1 MQSEI
6 ENQKSKIQTD
16 GVIVVNK
23 PGGMTSHDV
32 VSRIRR
38 IYGTKRVG
46 HTGTLDPLATGVL
59 VICLGQ
65 ATRIVEYL
73 TATRKEYHAT
83 AVFGVT
89 TDSEDA
95 TGVTLTETDAGHLT
109 EADLVGILP
118 QFRGSI
124 LQTPPMVSAL
134 HHEGK
139 RLYDLARQGIEVE
152 RAARP
157 VQITRLELTSFI
169 PGRQATAEIEVECS
183 TGTYIRTICA
193 DLGKALGVGGMMS
206 SLLRTRVGAFTLSE
220 AHTLEQLE
228 NMKMEA
234 SLPETVRTISDALP
248 DWPRATLNP
257 SDIDRI
263 VHGQTVCMAEGQQST
278 EDGNVLLLDEAGSSL
293 GIARIKGAEL
303 APIKVFSAVAK

>member
-6 ENQKSKIQTD
+6 ENPKSKIEVD

-73 TATRKEYHAT
+73 TATRKEYRAT
-83 AVFGVT
+83 VVFGTT

-95 TGVTLTETDAGHLT
+95 TGTVLSETAASHLT
-109 EADLVGILP
+109 EADVQGVLP

-139 RLYDLARQGIEVE
+139 RLYELARQGIEVE
-152 RAARP
+152 RQARP
-157 VQITRLELTSFI
+157 VEITRLELTSFT
-169 PGRQATAEIEVECS
+169 PGSKAQAEIEVECS

-206 SLLRTRVGAFTLSE
+206 SLLRTQVGAFTLSE
-220 AHTLEQLE
+220 ANTLQQLE
-228 NMKMEA
+228 NMKMEDR
-234 SLPETVRTISDALP
+234 LNETVRTISDALP
-248 DWPRATLNP
+248 DWPRAILIS

-263 VHGQTVCMAEGQQST
+263 AHGQAVCMAEGQAAN
-278 EDGNVLLLDEAGSSL
+278 EDGNVLLLDEAGTSL
-293 GIARIKGAEL
+293 GIARIKGREL
-303 APIKVFSAVAK
+303 APIKVFTAVAK